1 MNTPHHLSRARPRVI
16 FSSRSTCSPPR
27 ASRSHSTGVRAG
39 KSPQYPPQYPHEKP
53 HTYLVI
59 PPPKCHPDC
68 FPRNPLHTP
77 SISHRFFYS
86 SAPPSPQ
93 PLAGGQP
100 LLAAALILVSD
111 VLATSATQVKKESAM
126 VVVVGGGVSCL
137 GVLFYC
143 LFFRLISVTPDS
155 YPPLPPPPLTQH
167 GFIGPV
173 ALHALDT
180 FQRKEPPHHS
190 TPTPPPCNPLPFP
203 ATLYPTPAPAPHP
216 KASSSP
222 SSALGSGLQSCR
234 GTDSAK
240 LCSSS
245 AVSSARRQG
254 RW

>member
-77 SISHRFFYS
+77 SISDRFFYS

-190 TPTPPPCNPLPFP
+190 TPTPPPM
-203 ATLYPTPAPAPHP
+203 
-216 KASSSP
+216 
-222 SSALGSGLQSCR
+222 
-234 GTDSAK
+234 
-240 LCSSS
+240 
-245 AVSSARRQG
+245 
-254 RW
+254 